1 MEVSFVLALA
11 HVVCRAFKQFT
22 ELGRAESAAH
32 GNFSPG
38 WTMAMAAGA
47 VVLLHRRSWGAYGLV
62 LFSWSQELR
71 GAMRKAT
78 SRLRVSEIG
87 GWALLGAWLLVC
99 LGVGLQ
105 GRSLGQLAWLVAWQF
120 FATAIGEEVFFRG
133 YVQTRLNGVFS
144 RSCSV
149 RGVLCGWGL
158 VVMALLFGWLH
169 AFNTVDYFGGRFTFA
184 WSLAAGTAGTGLL
197 FGWVREATGSVAP
210 GIVLHFLNN
219 LLWMTLLPEIS
230 AQWSGRS

>member
-1 MEVSFVLALA
+1 
-11 HVVCRAFKQFT
+11 
-22 ELGRAESAAH
+22 
-32 GNFSPG
+32 
-38 WTMAMAAGA
+38 MAAGA
-47 VVLLHRRSWGAYGLV
+47 VVLLRRRSWGAYGLV
-62 LFSWSQELR
+62 LFAWPQELR
-71 GAMRKAT
+71 VAMTNAT

-87 GWALLGAWLLVC
+87 GWALLGAWLLAC
-99 LGVGLQ
+99 LGVGLH

-158 VVMALLFGWLH
+158 VVMAVLFGALY

-184 WSLAAGTAGTGLL
+184 WSLAVGTAGTGLL

-210 GIVLHFLNN
+210 GIVLHFMNN
-219 LLWMTLLPEIS
+219 LTWITLLPEIS
-230 AQWSGRS
+230 ERWIGRP